1 MRAIISPDLSD
12 LFAVLAQVA
21 SALAADP
28 PPSQRPQRSRLSIH
42 SRSTSRQPLFLDFVP
57 QHDVTIGV
65 RELAREKLTALLCPI
80 PDSLADAV
88 ADLGQPEEIARE
100 LASCQR
106 SLCKPIHA
114 A

>member
-1 MRAIISPDLSD
+1 MGGLAEKGFGAEPLAEMRAIISPDLSD

-42 SRSTSRQPLFLDFVP
+42 SRSTSRQPLFLDVVP

-65 RELAREKLTALLCPI
+65 RELAREKLTQLLCTQTRF
-80 PDSLADAV
+80 A
-88 ADLGQPEEIARE
+88 G
-100 LASCQR
+100 
-106 SLCKPIHA
+106 
-114 A
+114 